1 MKKVVLNTKMIAVA
15 LVTLFA
21 ISFTGTAFASDIKKV
36 AAELK
41 YVGNMNEIPVYQLVL
56 TNKTHESFW
65 ISVKDSKNNILY
77 TEKVSGVQIVR
88 NFHLLDLPTED
99 YKITLEVNNSKGEK
113 VDAYDINKT
122 TISLDSIV
130 INKAK

>member
-1 MKKVVLNTKMIAVA
+1 MKKIVIKTKIVALA

-21 ISFTGTAFASDIKKV
+21 TSFTGTAFASDINKH

-56 TNKTHESFW
+56 TNKTDESYW
-65 ISVKDSKNNILY
+65 ITVKDSKNNILY
-77 TEKVSGVQIVR
+77 TEKVSGAQIVR

-99 YKITLEVNNSKGEK
+99 YTLTFEVNNSKGEK
-113 VDAYDINKT
+113 VDIYNINKMKT
-122 TISLDSIV
+122 SLDSIV
-130 INKAK
+130 VNKVK